1 MIFRRD
7 FVLKGLYYVFGATTL
22 TFFSGCS
29 EKSVKYKNL
38 KKLLLNEDF
47 KDIFNG
53 QVIRTYFMI
62 KENTTIDQLIEKIF
76 QKKIPKTITEILQQI
91 HISTKQD
98 FKSGEIVIIDG
109 CLFSTTVVEFAAL
122 QHKLNRLFK

>member
-1 MIFRRD
+1 
-7 FVLKGLYYVFGATTL
+7 
-22 TFFSGCS
+22 
-29 EKSVKYKNL
+29 
-38 KKLLLNEDF
+38 
-47 KDIFNG
+47 
-53 QVIRTYFMI
+53 MI

-109 CLFSTTVVEFAAL
+109 WLFSTTVVEFAAL